1 MKNLLILLIA
11 SVSFISCESISGNGN
26 VKDENRPLSKINA
39 IKTSGSIDVEI
50 SNGDDYSI
58 TVQNDENLIPY
69 VLTEVNGGE
78 LNIRYKD
85 GYSIMNDH
93 AKVIVTVPS
102 INKITTSGSGDI
114 TSSGTIK
121 SDQKLEM
128 NTSGS
133 GDIKANI
140 NAPSVQVTGS
150 GSGDIQLSGMTK
162 DFECKMSGSGDV
174 DCGNLKSENA
184 EVRVAGSSNVHVFAS
199 VSLKVNVT
207 GSGDVHYGGSPTSP
221 EIHITGSGTVS
232 AEK

>member
-1 MKNLLILLIA
+1 MKNLSVLLIA
-11 SVSFISCESISGNGN
+11 SVCFISCESISGNGN
-26 VKDENRPLSKINA
+26 VKDETRPLSNISA
-39 IKTSGSIDVEI
+39 IRTSGSIDVEI
-50 SNGDDYSI
+50 SNGDGYSL

-69 VLTEVNGGE
+69 MLTEVNSGE

-102 INKITTSGSGDI
+102 VDKITTSGSGDI
-114 TSSGTIK
+114 TSSGVIK
-121 SDQKLEM
+121 SDNALEL

-133 GDIKANI
+133 GDIKANV
-140 NAPSVQVTGS
+140 NAPSVTVSGS

-184 EVRVAGSSNVHVFAS
+184 VIKVSGSSNVHVFAS

-207 GSGDVHYGGSPTSP
+207 GSGDVHYGGNPTSP

-232 AEK
+232 ADK